1 MVLIV
6 LLTVMWILS
15 VITLW
20 RTLVGQKCYT
30 EYKYNKYMALKK
42 NLTMLMVLALGILAL
57 YCIVSIFKVRF
68 SIDLATTL
76 IGEDLVESNAGAK
89 AAHGIISTLLFGSG
103 VVYYMLTLFIGSASI
118 MVDKML
124 GKIYLDIQTG
134 CKVGS
139 MRKIFVAIVCLV
151 GFIPIFII
159 FI

>member
-68 SIDLATTL
+68 SIDLATNL

-103 VVYYMLTLFIGSASI
+103 VVYYMLTLLIGSASI

-139 MRKIFVAIVCLV
+139 MRKVFVAIVCLV
-151 GFIPIFII
+151 GFVPIFIT

>member
-68 SIDLATTL
+68 SIDLATNL

-103 VVYYMLTLFIGSASI
+103 VVYYMLTLLIGSASI

-139 MRKIFVAIVCLV
+139 MRKVFVAIVCLV
-151 GFIPIFII
+151 GFVPIFII

>member
-20 RTLVGQKCYT
+20 RTLVGQRCYT

-103 VVYYMLTLFIGSASI
+103 VVYYMLTLLIGSASI

-124 GKIYLDIQTG
+124 GKVYLDIQTG

>member
-1 MVLIV
+1 MVLIA

-30 EYKYNKYMALKK
+30 EYKYNKYMVLKK
-42 NLTMLMVLALGILAL
+42 NLTMLMVLAIGILVL

-68 SIDLATTL
+68 GIGLATTL
-76 IGEDLVESNAGAK
+76 IGKDLVESNTGAK
-89 AAHGIISTLLFGSG
+89 VAHGVLSTLLFGSG
-103 VVYYMLTLFIGSASI
+103 VIYYILTILIGSASI
-118 MVDKML
+118 VVDKIL

-139 MRKIFVAIVCLV
+139 IRKVFVAIVCLV

-159 FI
+159 YI

>member
-6 LLTVMWILS
+6 LLTVMWVLS

-42 NLTMLMVLALGILAL
+42 NLSMLMVLALGILAL

-103 VVYYMLTLFIGSASI
+103 VVYYMLTLLIGSASI

-139 MRKIFVAIVCLV
+139 MRKIFVAVVCLL
-151 GFIPIFII
+151 GFIPIFVIYI
-159 FI
+159 

>member
-20 RTLVGQKCYT
+20 RTLVGQRCYT

-68 SIDLATTL
+68 SIDLATNL

-103 VVYYMLTLFIGSASI
+103 VVYYMLTLLIGSVSI

-139 MRKIFVAIVCLV
+139 MRKVFVAIVCLV

>member
-42 NLTMLMVLALGILAL
+42 NLSMLMVLALGILAL

-89 AAHGIISTLLFGSG
+89 AAHGILSTLLFGSG
-103 VVYYMLTLFIGSASI
+103 VVYYMLTLLIGSASI

-139 MRKIFVAIVCLV
+139 MRKVFVAIVCLV

>member
-42 NLTMLMVLALGILAL
+42 NLSMLMVLALGILAL

-68 SIDLATTL
+68 SIDLATNL

-103 VVYYMLTLFIGSASI
+103 VVYYMLTLLIGSASI
-118 MVDKML
+118 MMDKML

-139 MRKIFVAIVCLV
+139 MRKVFVAIVCLV